1 MGPNPPAKSSFAR
14 VIRWFSEEA
23 NPGGTLLSLDG
34 CATKTTD
41 SSFQIGDKYL
51 AIAENPSSG
60 TVINS
65 LESTA
70 LISGKKRSG

>member
-1 MGPNPPAKSSFAR
+1 M
-14 VIRWFSEEA
+14 IRWLSEEA
-23 NPGGTLLSLDG
+23 NPGGTLLLLDG

-41 SSFQIGDKYL
+41 SSFQIGAKYL
-51 AIAENPSSG
+51 DIEKNLSSG

>member
-1 MGPNPPAKSSFAR
+1 M
-14 VIRWFSEEA
+14 IRWFSEQA

-34 CATKTTD
+34 CVTKTTD
-41 SSFQIGDKYL
+41 SSSQIGAKYL
-51 AIAENPSSG
+51 AIEENLSSG

>member
-1 MGPNPPAKSSFAR
+1 M
-14 VIRWFSEEA
+14 IRRFSEEPR
-23 NPGGTLLSLDG
+23 PGGTLLSLDG
-34 CATKTTD
+34 CAKKTTD
-41 SSFQIGDKYL
+41 SSFQIGAKYL
-51 AIAENPSSG
+51 AIEENLSSG